1 MTKKHIMVVDDTPA
15 NLLLVLRVLEEDYR
29 VTCVESGK
37 ECLDLLSE
45 QPVDLVLMDM
55 LMPKMNGY
63 DCCRHIKQEYFYHL
77 TPVIFLSGQTQL
89 RDKLKGY
96 EAGGADYLTKPC
108 DIHEL
113 LNKVEY
119 NLEVV
124 AKSKG
129 RIFDYNS
136 FASICSQ
143 QTDPVQQ
150 FKLAS
155 ANCHDTAALAQLLLN
170 TLNCFNFDACLQF
183 RSEQGP
189 LNFSLTD
196 NCTPLEVTLMK
207 EVMGNPN
214 VMEFTRLILCASGGI
229 SMLIKNM
236 PTDEPALCNRLK
248 NTLADLLTQAS
259 LQLTKLPSAGERQS
273 PFNQPLAQ
281 KNTPSLEERMI
292 ND

>member
-15 NLLLVLRVLEEDYR
+15 NLLLVLRVLEEDYQ

-45 QPVDLVLMDM
+45 QPVDLILMDM

-63 DCCRHIKQEYFYHL
+63 ECCRHIKQEYFYHL

-124 AKSKG
+124 SKSRG

-136 FASICSQ
+136 FASISSQ

-150 FKLAS
+150 FNQAS
-155 ANCHDTAALAQLLLN
+155 ANCHNTEALAELLLN

-183 RSEQGP
+183 RSDQGL
-189 LNFSLTD
+189 LNFGLTD
-196 NCTPLEVTLMK
+196 NCTPLEESLMK

-214 VMEFTRLILCASGGI
+214 VVEFARLILCASEGI
-229 SMLIKNM
+229 SILIKNM
-236 PTDEPALCNRLK
+236 PTDDSALCNRLK
-248 NTLADLLTQAS
+248 ETLATLLSHANQRF
-259 LQLTKLPSAGERQS
+259 TKISAHGKRPSTL
-273 PFNQPLAQ
+273 NQPLAQ
-281 KNTPSLEERMI
+281 KNTRSLGERMS